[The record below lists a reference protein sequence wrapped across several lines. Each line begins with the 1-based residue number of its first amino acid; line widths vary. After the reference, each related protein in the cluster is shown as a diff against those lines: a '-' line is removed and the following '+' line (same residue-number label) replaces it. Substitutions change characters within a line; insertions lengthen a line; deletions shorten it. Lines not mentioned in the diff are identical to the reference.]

1 MGLLQVLLFED
12 CSKPVQNMKVSQKL
26 KEFLTIVVVS
36 LVTSAVTVFVY
47 DSFFSQKVVT
57 FDLKGYITTIRDL
70 YISKQIDDAEL
81 RRRIDLIEEIVK
93 STPRR
98 KVIIT
103 SDVILG
109 GDRVENLTP
118 RVSSSERKTETF
130 GTEQHRT
137 K

>member
-1 MGLLQVLLFED
+1 
-12 CSKPVQNMKVSQKL
+12 MKVSQKL
-26 KEFLTIVVVS
+26 KEFLKIVVVS

-47 DSFFSQKVVT
+47 DNFFSQKVVT
-57 FDLKGYITTIRDL
+57 FDLKGYIATIRDL

-118 RVSSSERKTETF
+118 RVSSPERKPETA